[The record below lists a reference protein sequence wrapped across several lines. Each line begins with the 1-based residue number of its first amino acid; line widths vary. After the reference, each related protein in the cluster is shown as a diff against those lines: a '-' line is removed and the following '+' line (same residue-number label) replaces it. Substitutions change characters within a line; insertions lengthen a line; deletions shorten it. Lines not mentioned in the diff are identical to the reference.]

1 MLCRSVRS
9 LLSAYTDGELSPADA
24 CDVRSHLDRCEAC
37 TREHSGLSRLIS
49 VTSSIPMEEAPASLH
64 DRIVMRLAYVD
75 LPGSVPAAR
84 QSRRSPMPRTWAW
97 AAFTVAAAAIMGG
110 AMQNRSLTD
119 GRTRSGAPTV
129 ERVAPVE
136 APIIGSTE
144 AMASA
149 PAQPKRTEKDVAQ
162 PDSSIPMEVRHAEAT
177 VDAGTEVEVP
187 RSEPVIRKLVPERL
201 VNATPATPSDRPQP
215 VAVSTAGRLTT
226 EVRVSEP
233 ASMSPTAAMAKD
245 GLMAMPGEP
254 LMNGVTPLVPQD
266 PGMPIDKDPTRM
278 AGMAVEVET
287 PGEEDEGLRSFRM
300 FLQENGRTVP
310 QPPTIR
316 PRERSRKAL

>member
-1 MLCRSVRS
+1 
-9 LLSAYTDGELSPADA
+9 
-24 CDVRSHLDRCEAC
+24 
-37 TREHSGLSRLIS
+37 
-49 VTSSIPMEEAPASLH
+49 MEEAPASLH
-64 DRIVMRLAYVD
+64 ERIVMRLAYVD
-75 LPGSVPAAR
+75 LPGAIPAAR
-84 QSRRSPMPRTWAW
+84 QPPRSPMPRTWAW

-110 AMQNRSLTD
+110 AMQSRSLTD
-119 GRTRSGAPTV
+119 GRTRSSTPTV

-136 APIIGSTE
+136 APITGSSE
-144 AMASA
+144 AVASA
-149 PAQPKRTEKDVAQ
+149 PAEPRHAERAATLA
-162 PDSSIPMEVRHAEAT
+162 DSSIPMELRHAEAPADAET
-177 VDAGTEVEVP
+177 VMEVSRP
-187 RSEPVIRKLVPERL
+187 EPVIRKLVPERL
-201 VNATPATPSDRPQP
+201 AGATPATPADRPQP
-215 VAVSTAGRLTT
+215 VAVATAGRLTT

-233 ASMSPTAAMAKD
+233 AGMSPTAAMAKD

-266 PGMPIDKDPTRM
+266 PVMPIDKDPTRM

-316 PRERSRKAL
+316 PRERGRKAL